1 MTQTVINPGD
11 IKAIK
16 KWSADLARDTNA
28 QSYFSQRFVGKGKN
42 SIIQQ
47 KTELE
52 ADAGDTI
59 QFDLS
64 VQLRGAPTVGDDR
77 LKGKEEN
84 QRFYSDQVVIDQMRK
99 AVSSGGKMT
108 RKRTIID
115 LRTNAKELLSEYWAK
130 YFDELLFIY
139 LSGARGINQDFI
151 QPQGWTGH
159 AGNAIQAPDA
169 AHVIYAGSATSKAT
183 ITSSD
188 KMSRTFLERAQTYV
202 RMMRATDP
210 ENTRM
215 KPVTVDGEPRYV
227 ALMSP
232 QDEFNLRTSDTTGW
246 VEMNK
251 ALITAAGKDSPI
263 FKGGLGMLAN
273 TVLHSHESVV
283 RFSDYGVGVNLPAA
297 RSLFMGRQAAVVAY
311 GTGPGSRYQWIEEKD
326 DYGNLTNA
334 ASGVIVGVKK
344 ASFNGKDF
352 GVVALDAYS
361 APVN

>member
-1 MTQTVINPGD
+1 MTQTVINSGD
-11 IKAIK
+11 IKNIK

-42 SIIQQ
+42 NIIQQ

-52 ADAGDTI
+52 SDAGDTI

-99 AVSSGGKMT
+99 AVSAGAKMS

-130 YFDELLFIY
+130 YFDEMLFIY
-139 LSGARGINQDFI
+139 LSGARGTGADYI
-151 QPQGWTGH
+151 QPVGWTGH
-159 AGNAIQAPDA
+159 AGNAIQPPDA
-169 AHVIYAGSATSKAT
+169 GHILYAGSAVSKPT
-183 ITSSD
+183 ITNAD
-188 KMSRTFLERAQTYV
+188 KMSRTFLERAQTFV
-202 RMMRATDP
+202 RMMRSIDP
-210 ENTRM
+210 DNTRM

-227 ALMSP
+227 VLMSP
-232 QDEFNLRTSDTTGW
+232 QDEFNLRTSDTAGW

-251 ALITAAGKDSPI
+251 ALITSAGKNSPI
-263 FKGGLGMLAN
+263 FKGGLGILAN
-273 TVLHSHESVV
+273 SVLHSHESVV
-283 RFSDYGVGVNLPAA
+283 RFSDYGAGLNLPAS

-326 DYGNLTNA
+326 DYGNVLSA

-344 ASFNGKDF
+344 TRFNGKDF
-352 GVVALDAYS
+352 GVVALDSYS
-361 APVN
+361 AAVS